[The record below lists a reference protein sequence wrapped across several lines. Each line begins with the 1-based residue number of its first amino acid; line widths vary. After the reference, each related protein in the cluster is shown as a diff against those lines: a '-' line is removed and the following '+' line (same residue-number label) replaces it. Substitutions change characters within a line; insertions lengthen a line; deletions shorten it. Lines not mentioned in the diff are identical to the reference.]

1 MFFINFVLDILGIQV
16 STVASESAFSAS
28 GRVLDPY
35 RNSLSPSIVEALV
48 CTQDW
53 IRTSSKNITLDTFE
67 DLMKDDELAK
77 GKLFIIKTVG
87 TLISRPFDSYFVL
100 CHF

>member
-1 MFFINFVLDILGIQV
+1 MFFINFVLDILCIQV

-35 RNSLSPSIVEALV
+35 RNCLTPTIVEALV

-53 IRTSSKNITLDTFE
+53 IRTSSKNITMDTFE
-67 DLMKDDELAK
+67 DLMKEDELAK
-77 GKLFIIKTVG
+77 GNL
-87 TLISRPFDSYFVL
+87 LIYKYTSLLVIL
-100 CHF
+100 VAAM